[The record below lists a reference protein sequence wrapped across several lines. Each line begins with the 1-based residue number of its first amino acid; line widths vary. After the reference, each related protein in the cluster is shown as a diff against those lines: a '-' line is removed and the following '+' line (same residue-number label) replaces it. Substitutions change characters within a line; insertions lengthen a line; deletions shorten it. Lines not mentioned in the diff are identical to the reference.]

1 MFIKNI
7 KKFLKFQ
14 RFNIYI
20 NGLKVK
26 NTSNYIDDLIA
37 KSVCKE
43 LEKSL
48 STDMEKINTLTQEEL
63 DKSIKELYLQFCLKL

>member
-1 MFIKNI
+1 M
-7 KKFLKFQ
+7 
-14 RFNIYI
+14 YV

-37 KSVCKE
+37 KSLCKE

-48 STDMEKINTLTQEEL
+48 STDMEKINTLTQEEQ
-63 DKSIKELYLQFCLKL
+63 DKSIEELYLQFCLKLQ

>member
-1 MFIKNI
+1 M
-7 KKFLKFQ
+7 
-14 RFNIYI
+14 RI
-20 NGLKVK
+20 NGLKIK

-48 STDMEKINTLTQEEL
+48 STDMEK
-63 DKSIKELYLQFCLKL
+63 

>member
-1 MFIKNI
+1 MH
-7 KKFLKFQ
+7 
-14 RFNIYI
+14 I
-20 NGLKVK
+20 NGLKIK

-63 DKSIKELYLQFCLKL
+63 DKSVKKLYLEFCLKL

>member
-1 MFIKNI
+1 M
-7 KKFLKFQ
+7 
-14 RFNIYI
+14 YV
-20 NGLKVK
+20 NGLKIK

-48 STDMEKINTLTQEEL
+48 STDMKKINNLTQEER
-63 DKSIKELYLQFCLKL
+63 DKSIKKLYLQFCLKLQ

>member
-1 MFIKNI
+1 MH
-7 KKFLKFQ
+7 
-14 RFNIYI
+14 I
-20 NGLKVK
+20 NGLKIK

-63 DKSIKELYLQFCLKL
+63 DKSIKKLYLEFCLKL

>member
-1 MFIKNI
+1 M
-7 KKFLKFQ
+7 
-14 RFNIYI
+14 RI
-20 NGLKVK
+20 NGLKIK

-37 KSVCKE
+37 KSLCKE

-48 STDMEKINTLTQEEL
+48 STDMKKINTMTQEER

>member
-1 MFIKNI
+1 M
-7 KKFLKFQ
+7 
-14 RFNIYI
+14 YI

-48 STDMEKINTLTQEEL
+48 STDMEQINTLTQEEL

>member
-1 MFIKNI
+1 M
-7 KKFLKFQ
+7 
-14 RFNIYI
+14 RI
-20 NGLKVK
+20 NGLKIK

-48 STDMEKINTLTQEEL
+48 STDMKKINNLTQEER
-63 DKSIKELYLQFCLKL
+63 DKSIKKLYLQFCLKLQ